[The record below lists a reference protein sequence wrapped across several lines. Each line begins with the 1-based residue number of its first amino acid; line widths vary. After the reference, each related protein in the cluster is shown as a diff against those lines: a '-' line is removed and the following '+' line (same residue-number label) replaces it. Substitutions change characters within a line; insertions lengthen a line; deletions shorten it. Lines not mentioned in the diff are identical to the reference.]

1 MNSLFDRFK
10 EYVKEDF
17 EKEFDKFNNPA
28 LSKDELKT
36 LYSLLDLT
44 SLNST
49 DTSTHIQQF
58 VEQVNKPSDIGNVA
72 AICVYPNHVE
82 TVRKALKIDGINVAS
97 VGACFPSSM
106 SMLDIKLQEVRAI
119 LEAGADELDIVL
131 PLWAFLA
138 GDYEY
143 CRKEVREIKRLM
155 TGGQHLKVIL
165 EASLLTDAESVWKA
179 SVLAMESGAD
189 FIKTST
195 GKEGS
200 IAQPKDAYV
209 MCSAIRA
216 FNDTNSK
223 TIGFKPAGGI
233 STIETATT
241 YYRLVENKLGKP
253 WLSSKLFRI
262 GASRLAST
270 IMKEYHNN

>member
-1 MNSLFDRFK
+1 MKSLFNNFT
-10 EYVKEDF
+10 EYVNVDF
-17 EKEFDKFNNPA
+17 EKELDKFCKPS
-28 LSKDELKT
+28 LSREELKT

-49 DTSTHIQQF
+49 DTCTHIQQF

-72 AICVYPNHVE
+72 AICVYPNHVK
-82 TVRKALKIDGINVAS
+82 TVKESLKADGVNIAS

-106 SMLDIKLQEVRAI
+106 SMLDIKLREVEAI
-119 LEAGADELDIVL
+119 IRAGADEVDIVL

-138 GDYEY
+138 DDYEY
-143 CRKEVREIKRLM
+143 CRKEISTVKQLM
-155 TGGQHLKVIL
+155 TDGQHLKVIL
-165 EASLLTDAESVWKA
+165 EASLLPNAESVWKA

-200 IAQPKDAYV
+200 AAQLKDAYV
-209 MCSAIRA
+209 MCSAIKA
-216 FNDTNSK
+216 FNNINSK

-233 STIETATT
+233 STVETATR

-253 WLSSKLFRI
+253 WLSPKLFRI
-262 GASRLAST
+262 GASRLANT
-270 IMKEYHNN
+270 IMKEYYS